1 QSIRQ
6 RLLQS
11 TMVGGAALMAL
22 TAVPAVT
29 LLMPTTAMAQ
39 TQTGGLRI
47 NVTGSDGAPLP
58 GATVRVSSP
67 DSLVSRT
74 GVTDASGFVRLG
86 GLDPSTNYTVEVSA
100 EGFDTFTAGNVAVV
114 SGQDRSQVYSL
125 AGGDATNLG
134 DIIVTGTS
142 RAAVD
147 VTAATVGTTLPRQT
161 VEALPTGR
169 R

>member
-1 QSIRQ
+1 SKVSAICVHRGIADVGCPVGPVRRGLRRTTVLKTQSIRQ

-58 GATVRVSSP
+58 GATVRVSAP
-67 DSLVSRT
+67 DSLVART

-125 AGGDATNLG
+125 AGG
-134 DIIVTGTS
+134 
-142 RAAVD
+142 
-147 VTAATVGTTLPRQT
+147 
-161 VEALPTGR
+161 
-169 R
+169 